1 MLDTDRGDMM
11 GGSDDMINLKQF
23 LVRSGSDKVNLAWIC
38 VKKYYDR
45 MEVREG
51 IIVSMLDKIEIS
63 IFRTK

>member
-11 GGSDDMINLKQF
+11 GASDDMINLKQF

-45 MEVREG
+45 WNG
-51 IIVSMLDKIEIS
+51 G
-63 IFRTK
+63 